1 MRVVDKTL
9 GFWARKV
16 LHLLLNGSIAI
27 AALLIS
33 PDWIKPLT
41 VVGFIGVLVFE
52 SVRLKT
58 KARRFVHEAV
68 GPLFKR
74 EESLEYSGMFW
85 IAVGALIVALFAEPL
100 AYSYGFAILAVA
112 DFAAAAVGR
121 SWKSPRYYRN
131 KTVAGALACFCFAAA
146 VTAAFIIVS
155 QLPFPILPSM
165 VLMGGIVTILET
177 FSHPFDD
184 NFLILVSSSFVMS
197 VALSLY

>member
-1 MRVVDKTL
+1 MNRKVRKKEAIQDAVDCFFVLLGLGLILSFFELKLMRIVDKTL

-41 VVGFIGVLVFE
+41 VVGFIAVLVFE
-52 SVRLKT
+52 SARLKT

-74 EESLEYSGMFW
+74 EESSSILACFDCCR
-85 IAVGALIVALFAEPL
+85 ALIVALFAEPL
-100 AYSYGFAILAVA
+100 AYSYGFAVLAIA

-121 SWKSPRYYRN
+121 S
-131 KTVAGALACFCFAAA
+131 
-146 VTAAFIIVS
+146 
-155 QLPFPILPSM
+155 
-165 VLMGGIVTILET
+165 
-177 FSHPFDD
+177 
-184 NFLILVSSSFVMS
+184 
-197 VALSLY
+197 